1 MTFSTFQHKGQK
13 KYFFGLPG
21 NPVSALVTFHLFV
34 LPALRKMSGDPN
46 PRALTIKARVC
57 IIWLSLSHFQIEEDP
72 HKHICS
78 FLSQRN
84 WMIGQNTI
92 GVFWIGRLLM
102 ESHLPQALAIN

>member
-46 PRALTIKARVC
+46 PRSLTIKARVC
-57 IIWLSLSHFQIEEDP
+57 IPLTAFNSFSNCERLS
-72 HKHICS
+72 
-78 FLSQRN
+78 
-84 WMIGQNTI
+84 
-92 GVFWIGRLLM
+92 
-102 ESHLPQALAIN
+102 